1 MQVTSKDVT
10 QIVKCIKVN
19 FDNAYRLNDEDM
31 LTLVES
37 WKAILSAYPRDVV
50 MTAASNVIANAE
62 VTPRIGHIVKEV
74 ARIMAASEKSSYDL
88 WNEMIEA
95 IDKAADLARK
105 FRYTFREANGLTQG
119 ENAKNDVIALFNG
132 LDPTLKEFCGNPSGL
147 LQLAKQDN
155 EQLLYERSKFLRD
168 VGELRERV
176 VIRGNITQL
185 TSGMTSIAELMG
197 GKNDTRRRNDT

>member
-37 WKAILSAYPRDVV
+37 WKAILSAYPRDIV
-50 MTAASNVIANAE
+50 MTAASNVIANADI
-62 VTPRIGHIVKEV
+62 TPRIGHIVKEV
-74 ARIMAASEKSSYDL
+74 KRIIAAAGKSDFDL
-88 WNEMIEA
+88 WNELIEA
-95 IDKAADLARK
+95 VDKAADLARK
-105 FRYTFREANGLTQG
+105 FRYTFREANGRTQG
-119 ENAKNDVIALFNG
+119 ENARDDVIDLFNR
-132 LDPTLKEFCGNPSGL
+132 LDPVNREFCGNPSGL
-147 LQLAKQDN
+147 LQLAKQD
-155 EQLLYERSKFLRD
+155 EDQLLYERSRFFQRATD
-168 VGELRERV
+168 MRERV
-176 VIRGNITQL
+176 IIRGNITQL